1 MNTEPTCVTT
11 ADGSHT
17 LFHPGSGEH
26 YHSTFGAVN
35 ESMHVFVGAGFDFLA
50 PSTQH
55 LNILEVGFGTGL
67 NALLTLLQSI
77 TSGHTIHYTGIEPN
91 PLTARQLESLNYP
104 GVIAHPEVT
113 HWWNQIH
120 RNTPWMTP
128 TPLTDR
134 HTLLKWQG
142 PLEAFSTDGEWY
154 NLVYFDPFSPA
165 AHPELWTTEKFA
177 KLFGMMTHGG
187 VLVTYSCKGTVRR
200 AMQEAGFVVEKIP
213 GPAGKREMV
222 RAIKR

>member
-1 MNTEPTCVTT
+1 MNTELLCITT

-26 YHSTFGAVN
+26 YHSTYGAVN

-50 PSTQH
+50 PSTGH
-55 LNILEVGFGTGL
+55 LDILEVGFGTGL
-67 NALLTLLQSI
+67 NALLTFLQSL
-77 TSGHTIHYTGIEPN
+77 TSGHKTHYTGIEPN
-91 PLTARQLESLNYP
+91 PLTAMQLESLNYP
-104 GVIAHPEVT
+104 GVIANPEAA
-113 HWWNQIH
+113 HAWNLIH
-120 RNTPWMTP
+120 VLAPWMTP
-128 TPLTDR
+128 EPLTDDF
-134 HTLLKWQG
+134 TLLKWQG
-142 PLEAFSTDGEWY
+142 TLETFPTSGERF

-165 AHPELWTTEKFA
+165 AHPELWTTEMFQ
-177 KLFGMMTHGG
+177 KLFGIMTSGG